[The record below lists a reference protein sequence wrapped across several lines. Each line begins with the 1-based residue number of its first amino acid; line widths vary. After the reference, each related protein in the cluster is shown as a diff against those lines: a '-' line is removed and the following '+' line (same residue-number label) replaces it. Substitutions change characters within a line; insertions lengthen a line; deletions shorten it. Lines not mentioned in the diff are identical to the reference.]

1 MTAAYHLQDRFS
13 IQVYEQGSYVGGHTN
28 TIDLQL
34 EHQSLPVDTGFIVHN
49 DRTYPYFIKLM
60 QELQVKTQPTEMS
73 FSVKDEQSG
82 LEYNGASLN
91 KFFAQRRNLLNLKFY
106 KMIKEILRFN
116 KEARLFLDGGDASM
130 TMDAYLR
137 DNHYHKNFI
146 NKYLI
151 PMGASIWSTAPQ
163 DMLHFPARA
172 FINFFQNHGL
182 LDLKNRPQWR
192 TISGGS
198 REYVKK
204 LIKGFEDRIHINT
217 GVKRIER
224 HAEVI
229 RLHFEDGTSRPFDE
243 VIIATHSDQALDMLE
258 HPSKNE
264 TRLLKAIPYQENIAI
279 LHTDASLLPKR
290 KAAWASWNYH
300 LSAHETP
307 SVALTYNMNI
317 LQALDT
323 REVVNVTLNRQ
334 EQIDPA
340 KIHKV
345 IRYHHPLFTAEGLAA
360 QKEKHTIN
368 GVDRI
373 WYCGAYWGNGFHE
386 DGVVSALDVIH
397 GMENRARGI
406 K

>member
-106 KMIKEILRFN
+106 KMITEILRFN

-204 LIKGFEDRIHINT
+204 LIKGFEDRIHLNT
-217 GVKRIER
+217 GVNRIER

-229 RLHFEDGTSRPFDE
+229 TLHFEDGTSRPFDE

-300 LSAHETP
+300 LSAQETP
-307 SVALTYNMNI
+307 SVSLTYNMNI

-340 KIHKV
+340 KIHRT

-360 QKEKHTIN
+360 QQEKHSIN

-397 GMENRARGI
+397 SMENRARGF